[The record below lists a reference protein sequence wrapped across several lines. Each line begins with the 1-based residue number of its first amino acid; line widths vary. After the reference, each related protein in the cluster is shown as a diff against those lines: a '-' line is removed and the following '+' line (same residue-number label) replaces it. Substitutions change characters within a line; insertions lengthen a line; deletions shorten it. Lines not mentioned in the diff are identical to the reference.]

1 MAIASSISFTTQ
13 FDYRPSIAK
22 FKLSDTTDYTTEGIS
37 VNDLKG
43 NFKIVNP
50 LGVTVYEN
58 TSWIT
63 PDIDGSV
70 SLNFNDVTIGSR
82 TIGYWTI
89 TYTIQVSGAVQAGI
103 YSKEVQY
110 NFQYQAPLVSIY
122 QEGNPFTDLFKSTD
136 QTIYNVNGV
145 VPSVDRTH
153 TVIYPELADKEDV
166 VTSTAYIGIGY
177 PNFIIGTWQT
187 TISTSLVYN
196 FGTFTVGDVVV
207 GQKQIIVEA
216 APNIQ
221 DVLCCLDKLYNQILT
236 SSGTSEQSALIEK
249 FEYASGLLNTAT
261 QSLNYGRYTQAR
273 NYINQIYEITGC
285 TPNCSCGSS
294 ELTRSVQYQG
304 TTNNNT
310 PTFEFPIGGILEYSS
325 EELPEGW
332 LWANGA
338 VYPQSAYPEL
348 YAKIGNRYNTGGEG
362 SGNFRVPRRQGVVS
376 SGVNPMGGIT
386 ATEYSNRALGEVYG
400 AETVNYT
407 PQGDVSQ
414 ASVDDITA
422 TSEDINT
429 DSLTV
434 TSSSINIGSV
444 TGSVSTATATSS
456 NIDITGVTA
465 TSSSIN
471 IGSLTA
477 SVTLGNDPI
486 TGVGTVGVSGAT
498 CLDAPATEPTIS
510 VIDCNSSLTV
520 DIATI
525 ASGLSSNVTVSSAT
539 VGGSIPTP
547 TITVGGVVPT
557 PTITVAPQSVTIGG
571 SIPTPTMTVG
581 GTLPAPDI
589 TIGGSIAEQTFTG
602 TEEAI
607 SVLQPTIAMGF
618 IIRYI

>member
-1 MAIASSISFTTQ
+1 MAIESSISFTTQ

-236 SSGTSEQSALIEK
+236 SSGTSQQAALIEK

-304 TTNNNT
+304 ITNNNT

-348 YAKIGNRYNTGGEG
+348 YAKVGNRYNTGGEG

-414 ASVDDITA
+414 ASVSGITA
-422 TSEDINT
+422 TSGEIST
-429 DSLTV
+429 ASLTV
-434 TSSSINIGSV
+434 
-444 TGSVSTATATSS
+444 SVSQAIATLGAISIGGLTATLGT
-456 NIDITGVTA
+456 IDVG
-465 TSSSIN
+465 
-471 IGSLTA
+471 GLTA
-477 SVTLGNDPI
+477 SVTLSNDP
-486 TGVGTVGVSGAT
+486 VSGAGT
-498 CLDAPATEPTIS
+498 AAVSGASCVDVTDTEKTVS
-510 VIDCNSSLTV
+510 VIDCSSPLAV

-525 ASGLSSNVTVSSAT
+525 ASGLSTNVTVSSAT
-539 VGGSIPTP
+539 VGGSIPSP
-547 TITVGGVVPT
+547 I
-557 PTITVAPQSVTIGG
+557 VTISG
-571 SIPTPTMTVG
+571 SIPSPIIDVGVQTGTVIG
-581 GTLPAPDI
+581 SIPVPII
-589 TIGGSIAEQTFTG
+589 TIGGSIAEQAFTG